1 MGVGS
6 YLTSSVNE
14 VVKTHLLHRL
24 LTATTPLKE
33 SSAGSASP
41 GKKEKRTTSSTA
53 TPAAVS
59 RDSSSS
65 SEEGNDTAA
74 TSCYSSS
81 FLSQMSGGCGG
92 AGVRGQ
98 GSRDQQRLEEKSD
111 RISKEKQKF
120 FRLSAFY
127 ADHKFKRVGRLGTTV
142 TAAAKVGKGRGATIT
157 SSSSSSSSGDDS
169 DSATS
174 MEEGVKEVKS
184 PASAKVLGCVSTM
197 QHKQESSSS
206 NNKVKVSASLF
217 HTLLSRQRPR
227 PVRTIP
233 SPAASFP
240 TVSMSSIAPSTVAA
254 AAAESGNTPWGF
266 AAAAAR
272 NKSEGILGSFSKPA
286 PETAKFTQLL
296 GSLQSHRKG
305 KKSGGASS
313 VSMPTFASLSAS
325 CGAVKMDSGNSSS
338 SNLSQKEEKATGSS
352 SSSSSSYKLQPGF
365 GQLKGLFD
373 GLSHLFT
380 TPTHNRTRTG
390 TINYNPNRKKQRSL
404 QKLQQTQET
413 KKPTAGQA
421 IPSQSAASVMP
432 FAASVPVM
440 AKVKSSDSGI
450 MSTKAVPPLSLPTGR
465 LSRVVTLQ
473 QKQSDASPNIAIPK
487 ASIKTETPLSRTG
500 PVQPPAPP
508 ASRKVPRPGIFVPS
522 SEMDFPSLTP
532 LAPPEPE
539 NRMTPSRLVKTAVNS
554 KRLEQ
559 ERRRWLKGDGPP
571 FFGAGAGGSLGTLGY
586 MMMGRSL
593 PHPFLP
599 MVSLHSATDDPKLKK
614 KNLIAE
620 ATQTHHRYHHHH
632 HHHHRYHHPLPLPV
646 PVPSTS
652 IVQTLVQTGKNPPFL
667 LRVYFASCFL

>member
-1 MGVGS
+1 M
-6 YLTSSVNE
+6 
-14 VVKTHLLHRL
+14 
-24 LTATTPLKE
+24 
-33 SSAGSASP
+33 
-41 GKKEKRTTSSTA
+41 KRINLSTA
-53 TPAAVS
+53 TPAAVPG
-59 RDSSSS
+59 DSSSS

-127 ADHKFKRVGRLGTTV
+127 ADHKSKRVGGLGTTG
-142 TAAAKVGKGRGATIT
+142 TAATKVGKGRGTTVA
-157 SSSSSSSSGDDS
+157 SSSSLSSSGDDS

-174 MEEGVKEVKS
+174 TEEGVKKVKS
-184 PASAKVLGCVSTM
+184 PASAKVLGCVPAM
-197 QHKQESSSS
+197 QHKQETSTSS
-206 NNKVKVSASLF
+206 NKVKVSASLF
-217 HTLLSRQRPR
+217 HALPSQQRPR

-233 SPAASFP
+233 TPAVSFP
-240 TVSMSSIAPSTVAA
+240 TMSMSSIAPSTVAA
-254 AAAESGNTPWGF
+254 AAAESGNSPWGF

-286 PETAKFTQLL
+286 PETTKFTQLL
-296 GSLQSHRKG
+296 GGLDSHQKG
-305 KKSGGASS
+305 KKPNEGPSIST
-313 VSMPTFASLSAS
+313 PTFASLSAN
-325 CGAVKMDSGNSSS
+325 CGAIKVESGNSSS
-338 SNLSQKEEKATGSS
+338 STLSQKEEKTTGSS

-390 TINYNPNRKKQRSL
+390 TINYNPNRRKKQKGL

-413 KKPTAGQA
+413 KKPTAGQT
-421 IPSQSAASVMP
+421 IPPLSVTPVVPFGASV
-432 FAASVPVM
+432 SVM
-440 AKVKSSDSGI
+440 TKVKSSDSGVT
-450 MSTKAVPPLSLPTGR
+450 SSKTVPPPSLTAGR
-465 LSRVVTLQ
+465 SGRVVTLHQ
-473 QKQSDASPNIAIPK
+473 NQSDAIPNISKPK
-487 ASIKTETPLSRTG
+487 ATIKTETPSSRTG

-522 SEMDFPSLTP
+522 SESDFPSLTLP
-532 LAPPEPE
+532 APPEPE

-554 KRLEQ
+554 KKLEQ

-593 PHPFLP
+593 PHPFLLTG
-599 MVSLHSATDDPKLKK
+599 SLHSATDDPKLKK
-614 KNLIAE
+614 KHLIAE

-632 HHHHRYHHPLPLPV
+632 RYQHPLPLPV

-652 IVQTLVQTGKNPPFL
+652 IAPTLVQTGKNPPFL

>member
-1 MGVGS
+1 MKR
-6 YLTSSVNE
+6 TSS
-14 VVKTHLLHRL
+14 
-24 LTATTPLKE
+24 
-33 SSAGSASP
+33 
-41 GKKEKRTTSSTA
+41 STV
-53 TPAAVS
+53 TPAAVHQ
-59 RDSSSS
+59 DSSSS

-98 GSRDQQRLEEKSD
+98 GNRDQQRREETSD

-127 ADHKFKRVGRLGTTV
+127 ADHKFKRVGGLGTSAV
-142 TAAAKVGKGRGATIT
+142 AAANVGKGRGATVT
-157 SSSSSSSSGDDS
+157 SSSSSSSSRDDS

-174 MEEGVKEVKS
+174 TEEGVKKVKS
-184 PASAKVLGCVSTM
+184 PASAKVLECAPAI
-197 QHKQESSSS
+197 QHKQESSTS

-217 HTLLSRQRPR
+217 HTLPSRQRPR
-227 PVRTIP
+227 PVRTVP
-233 SPAASFP
+233 MSVASFP

-254 AAAESGNTPWGF
+254 AAAESGNSPWGF

-286 PETAKFTQLL
+286 PEATKFTQIL
-296 GSLQSHRKG
+296 GGLESHQRG
-305 KKSGGASS
+305 KKPSGSCS
-313 VSMPTFASLSAS
+313 ISTPTFASLSAG
-325 CGAVKMDSGNSSS
+325 CGAMKVDSGNSSS
-338 SNLSQKEEKATGSS
+338 SNLSQKEEKTTCSS

-390 TINYNPNRKKQRSL
+390 SVNYNPNRRKKQRSP
-404 QKLQQTQET
+404 QKLQHTQET
-413 KKPTAGQA
+413 RKPSAGQTVSSLS
-421 IPSQSAASVMP
+421 PTSTTP
-432 FAASVPVM
+432 FAASVP
-440 AKVKSSDSGI
+440 I
-450 MSTKAVPPLSLPTGR
+450 MGSTKKNDCGSTHNKTVSPPCLTTGR
-465 LSRVVTLQ
+465 SGKVATSQ
-473 QKQSDASPNIAIPK
+473 QNLSDAIPNIGK
-487 ASIKTETPLSRTG
+487 LKETVKTETPLFRTG
-500 PVQPPAPP
+500 PVQSPAPP

-522 SEMDFPSLTP
+522 SETDFPSLIP
-532 LAPPEPE
+532 PAPPEPE

-593 PHPFLP
+593 PHPFLLTG
-599 MVSLHSATDDPKLKK
+599 SLHSVTDDPKLKK
-614 KNLIAE
+614 KHLIAE
-620 ATQTHHRYHHHH
+620 ATQTHHRYHHH
-632 HHHHRYHHPLPLPV
+632 RYQHPLPLPV

-652 IVQTLVQTGKNPPFL
+652 IVPTFVQTGKNPPFL